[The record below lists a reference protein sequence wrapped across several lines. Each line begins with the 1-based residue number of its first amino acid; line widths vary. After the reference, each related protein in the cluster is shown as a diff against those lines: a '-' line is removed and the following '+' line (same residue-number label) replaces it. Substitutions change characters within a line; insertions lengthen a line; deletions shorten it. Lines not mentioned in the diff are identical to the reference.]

1 MTDARAVSPGSPA
14 GVALP
19 YRLRLPGPTAVP
31 ERVLKASGRPM
42 VAHRGPEF
50 LDRFQAIQRRL
61 QPILGRS
68 GVPPFLFASTGIGAM
83 ESAMVNVAGPGAKVL
98 ITTNGQWGPVFRRL
112 AEAIGAEVDEVVSD
126 RGAPIDLDGVRKALK
141 DKRYDAVFTVHS
153 ESSTGALTDLKALGA
168 IVAETDAV
176 LACDSVSGL
185 GGAEMRADEWGVDVV
200 VSASQKA
207 LMCPPGLG
215 IASISEK
222 AWTLI
227 NRDDRGPRSYFDYRR
242 FRPMAEKGEPTYTAP
257 VAMLNA
263 LDEALTMIG
272 EEGLEAAIARHSRLN
287 AALAAGLEVLGFSV
301 FPTGTPSPT
310 LVVAKTP
317 EGLSAP
323 DLIDRLAD
331 GYNAVIAG
339 TRFEDLKG
347 RLVRIGTMGY
357 VTDSDI
363 LTDIHQISRAMTDL
377 GRNADE
383 AGALAAAAGK
393 LSA

>member
-1 MTDARAVSPGSPA
+1 MTDARSAANGAPA

-31 ERVLKASGRPM
+31 ERVLKAASQPM
-42 VAHRGPEF
+42 LAHRGPEF
-50 LDRFQAIQRRL
+50 LARFQAIQRRL

-126 RGAPIDLDGVRKALK
+126 RGAPIDLDGVRRALK

-222 AWTLI
+222 AWALI
-227 NRDDRGPRSYFDYRR
+227 DRDDRGPRSYFDYRR
-242 FRPMAEKGEPTYTAP
+242 FGPMAEKGEPTYTAP

-263 LDEALTMIG
+263 LDEALTMID
-272 EEGLEAAIARHSRLN
+272 EEGIEAAIARHARLN
-287 AALAAGLEVLGFSV
+287 AALTAGLEALGFSI

-323 DLIDRLAD
+323 ALIDRLSD

-339 TRFEDLKG
+339 TRFEDLKD
-347 RLVRIGTMGY
+347 RLVRIGIMGY
-357 VTDSDI
+357 VTDGEI

-383 AGALAAAAGK
+383 AGAMAATAAK

>member
-1 MTDARAVSPGSPA
+1 MTDPKSPA

-31 ERVLKASGRPM
+31 ERVLKAASRPM
-42 VAHRGPEF
+42 LAHRGPEF
-50 LDRFQAIQRRL
+50 LARFQAIQQRL
-61 QPILGRS
+61 QPLLGRS

-83 ESAMVNVAGPGAKVL
+83 ESAVVNLAGPGSRVL

-126 RGAPIDLDGVRKALK
+126 RGAPVDLDGVRAALK
-141 DKRYDAVFTVHS
+141 EKRYDAVFTVHS
-153 ESSTGALTDLKALGA
+153 ESSTGALTDLQALGA
-168 IVAETDAV
+168 IVAETEAV

-185 GGAEMRADEWGVDVV
+185 GGAAMRADEWGVDVV

-222 AWTLI
+222 AWALI
-227 NRDDRGPRSYFDYRR
+227 ERDDRGPRSYFDYRR

-272 EEGLEAAIARHSRLN
+272 EEGAEAALARHGRLN
-287 AALAAGLEVLGFSV
+287 AALTAGLTALGFSR
-301 FPTGTPSPT
+301 FPSAAASPT
-310 LVVAKTP
+310 LVVMRTP
-317 EGLSAP
+317 EGVSAP
-323 DLIDRLAD
+323 ALIARLSD

-339 TRFEDLKG
+339 TRFEDLKE

-357 VTDSDI
+357 VTDGDI
-363 LTDIHQISRAMTDL
+363 LTDIHQIARALSDL

-383 AGALAAAAGK
+383 AGAMAAASRE

>member
-1 MTDARAVSPGSPA
+1 MTDRQFSATGTPV

-31 ERVLKASGRPM
+31 ERVLKAAARPM
-42 VAHRGPEF
+42 LAHRGPEF
-50 LDRFQAIQRRL
+50 LARFQAIQSRL

-83 ESAMVNVAGPGAKVL
+83 ESAVVNLAGPGSRVL

-112 AEAIGAEVDEVVSD
+112 AEAIGAEVDEVVSE
-126 RGAPIDLDGVRKALK
+126 RGAPIDLDGVRKAMK
-141 DKRYDAVFTVHS
+141 EKAYDAVLTVHS
-153 ESSTGALTDLKALGA
+153 ESSTGALTDLEALGA

-185 GGAEMRADEWGVDVV
+185 GGAEMRADAWGVDVV

-222 AWTLI
+222 AWALI
-227 NRDDRGPRSYFDYRR
+227 DRDDRGPRSYFDYRR
-242 FRPMAEKGEPTYTAP
+242 FRPLAEKGEPTYTAP

-263 LDEALTMIG
+263 LDEALTMIS
-272 EEGLEAAIARHSRLN
+272 EEGAD
-287 AALAAGLEVLGFSV
+287 AALARHVRLNRALSAGLSALGFSV

-317 EGLSAP
+317 DGLSAP
-323 DLIDRLAD
+323 ALIDRLSV

-339 TRFEDLKG
+339 TRFEDLKH

-363 LTDIHQISRAMTDL
+363 LTDIHQIAAAMSDL
-377 GRNADE
+377 GYAVDGG
-383 AGALAAAAGK
+383 GALAATAVE
-393 LSA
+393 LNS

>member
-1 MTDARAVSPGSPA
+1 MTDSRAVSSGSAA

-31 ERVLKASGRPM
+31 ERVLKAASRPM
-42 VAHRGPEF
+42 LAHRGPEF

-68 GVPPFLFASTGIGAM
+68 GVPPFIFASTGIGAM
-83 ESAMVNVAGPGAKVL
+83 ESAMVNLAGPGAKVL

-126 RGAPIDLDGVRKALK
+126 RGAPIDLDGVRRELKA
-141 DKRYDAVFTVHS
+141 KRYDAVFTVHS
-153 ESSTGALTDLKALGA
+153 ESSTGALTDLKTLGA
-168 IVAETDAV
+168 IVAESDAI

-222 AWTLI
+222 AWAVI

-272 EEGLEAAIARHSRLN
+272 EEGVEAAIARHARLN
-287 AALAAGLEVLGFSV
+287 AALTAGLEALGFSV

-310 LVVAKTP
+310 LVVMKTP
-317 EGLSAP
+317 QGLLAP
-323 DLIDRLAD
+323 GLIDRLSN

-339 TRFEDLKG
+339 TRFEDLKD

-357 VTDSDI
+357 VTESDI
-363 LTDIHQISRAMTDL
+363 LTDIHQISRAMADL

-383 AGALAAAAGK
+383 AGALAAAAGE
-393 LSA
+393 LAA